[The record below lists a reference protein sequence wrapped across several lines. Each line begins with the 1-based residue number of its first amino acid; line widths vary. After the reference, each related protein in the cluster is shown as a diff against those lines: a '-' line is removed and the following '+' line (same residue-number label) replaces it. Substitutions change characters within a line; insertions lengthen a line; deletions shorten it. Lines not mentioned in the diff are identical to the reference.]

1 RGRFVTTVE
10 VLPPKGCDASKTLE
24 SIRLLREAGVD
35 AVNIPDGPRAQTRM
49 SAQATAVLVEREI
62 GLESVLHY
70 TCRDRNLLGMMSDL
84 LGAAALGL
92 RNLLIITGDPPTMGP
107 YPDAT
112 AVFDID
118 SIGLTNMVT
127 RLSPGIELGG
137 HTRGTPGVHIAVTT

>member
-1 RGRFVTTVE
+1 EEQKPADTAVLPPEARSYLCSNIARGQFVTTVD

-24 SIRLLREAGVD
+24 SIRLLKHAGVD

-84 LGAAALGL
+84 LGEAALRL
-92 RNLLIITGDPPTMGP
+92 RNLPLITGDPPKMGP
-107 YPDAT
+107 DPDAP
-112 AVFDID
+112 AVFHQT
-118 SIGLTNMVT
+118 ST
-127 RLSPGIELGG
+127 
-137 HTRGTPGVHIAVTT
+137 A